1 MTRRVIMAIVII
13 FSGLYSNASAD
24 VVCRTAFILPAGD
37 VAYFGSGRDNATAM
51 QNAVNQCKSEHPCG
65 YGTGCSVGL
74 RVSRMQS
81 V

>member
-51 QNAVNQCKSEHPCG
+51 QNAVNQCKSEHRAA
-65 YGTGCSVGL
+65 TARAAVWGL
-74 RVSRMQS
+74 RVSGMQS